1 LARGGG
7 PSRTRPTRSAERPP
21 RQIFP
26 IAVKYGAVSGLI
38 LVAFVLWVGTT
49 SKNLALQS
57 TARQVNSNGN
67 ELVLLVSSM
76 ITPFWR
82 DDALSVADQ
91 ALAQE
96 QLSGQLQQFI
106 ETPGHHT
113 VLDILVLDQTG
124 RNLIANARGGDRLG
138 IRLGKN
144 IESAALEGS
153 KVRVRSG
160 TLSDGST
167 LAPVRSFENDLP
179 DAAGS
184 VQLFLSALAIE
195 QLEKSLAAET
205 EIQMWSVILLG
216 IPFVLVVGFLLTR
229 PIRRLRED
237 MTLVARGDL
246 HHQSSVS
253 TTDELGALASSFNR
267 MTRFLA
273 EAREQELHAQ
283 AVARD
288 LSIATRIQ
296 KALLPEHLPEISGIE
311 IARYYQPAREVGG
324 DYYDVIALP
333 GGRAGIVVADVSG
346 KGLAG
351 SLVMT
356 MTRSLVRMA
365 ARIQPD
371 TASLLEEVN
380 ASLSRDMTEGMF
392 VTLAWAEFDDERG
405 QVRIAR
411 AGHNPPLL
419 LRGSGRVEQFQP
431 SGIAL
436 GMDPG
441 PVFCESLE
449 VSHVEL
455 SPGDSLILYTDGIV
469 EAMNP
474 DGVEYGLERFAQVL
488 QNLTAATPKEVVKG
502 VITDLSQHV
511 AGAEAS
517 DDITL
522 VVARRE
528 LEHE

>member
-1 LARGGG
+1 MIRGG
-7 PSRTRPTRSAERPP
+7 SSIRARSARTAERPP

-26 IAVKYGAVSGLI
+26 IAVKYGAVSGVI
-38 LVAFVLWVGTT
+38 LVAFVLWVAST
-49 SKNLALQS
+49 STDLSLES
-57 TARQVNSNGN
+57 SARQVNSNGN
-67 ELVLLVSSM
+67 ELVLVVSSM
-76 ITPFWR
+76 IRPFWQ
-82 DDALSVADQ
+82 DQ
-91 ALAQE
+91 SLTLVEQSQAQE
-96 QLSGQLQQFI
+96 LLSAQLNDFI
-106 ETPGHHT
+106 KSPGEHQ

-124 RNLIANARGGDRLG
+124 RNLIANARGGDRLSYQ
-138 IRLGKN
+138 LGQSKT
-144 IESAALEGS
+144 LEGS

-160 TLSDGST
+160 TLSAGTVRS
-167 LAPVRSFENDLP
+167 PVRSFEVDLP
-179 DAAGS
+179 DDAGQ
-184 VQLFLSALAIE
+184 VHLFLSAIAIE
-195 QLEKSLAAET
+195 QLENSLKSAT
-205 EIQMWSVILLG
+205 SKQMWTVLLLG
-216 IPFVLVVGFLLTR
+216 IPFVLLVGFLLTR

-237 MTLVARGDL
+237 MTLVSRGNL
-246 HHQSSVS
+246 EHQSTVS

-296 KALLPEHLPEISGIE
+296 NALLPEELPEISGIE
-311 IARYYQPAREVGG
+311 MACYYQPAREVGG
-324 DYYDVIALP
+324 DYYDVIPLP

-365 ARIQPD
+365 ARTQPD

-392 VTLAWAEFDDERG
+392 VTLAWAELDDERG

-419 LRGSGRVEQFQP
+419 LRASGRVEQFQP
-431 SGIAL
+431 QGISL

-441 PVFCESLE
+441 PVFCKSLE
-449 VSHVEL
+449 VSHVDL
-455 SPGDSLILYTDGIV
+455 APGDSLILYTDGIV
-469 EAMNP
+469 EAMNH

-488 QNLTAATPKEVVKG
+488 QNLNSEAPEEVVSG
-502 VITDLSQHV
+502 VIGDLAQHV

-528 LEHE
+528 LSS

>member
-1 LARGGG
+1 M
-7 PSRTRPTRSAERPP
+7 
-21 RQIFP
+21 
-26 IAVKYGAVSGLI
+26 
-38 LVAFVLWVGTT
+38 W
-49 SKNLALQS
+49 
-57 TARQVNSNGN
+57 
-67 ELVLLVSSM
+67 
-76 ITPFWR
+76 
-82 DDALSVADQ
+82 
-91 ALAQE
+91 
-96 QLSGQLQQFI
+96 
-106 ETPGHHT
+106 T
-113 VLDILVLDQTG
+113 VL
-124 RNLIANARGGDRLG
+124 
-138 IRLGKN
+138 
-144 IESAALEGS
+144 
-153 KVRVRSG
+153 
-160 TLSDGST
+160 
-167 LAPVRSFENDLP
+167 
-179 DAAGS
+179 
-184 VQLFLSALAIE
+184 
-195 QLEKSLAAET
+195 
-205 EIQMWSVILLG
+205 LLG
-216 IPFVLVVGFLLTR
+216 IPFVPLVGFLLTR

-246 HHQSSVS
+246 QHQSTVS

-296 KALLPEHLPEISGIE
+296 NALLPEELPEISGIE
-311 IARYYQPAREVGG
+311 MACYYQPAREVGG
-324 DYYDVIALP
+324 DYYDVISLP

-365 ARIQPD
+365 ARTQLD
-371 TASLLEEVN
+371 AASILEEVN

-392 VTLAWAEFDDERG
+392 VTLAWAELDDERS

-419 LRGSGRVEQFQP
+419 LRASGRVEQFQP
-431 SGIAL
+431 GGISL

-441 PVFCESLE
+441 PLFSQSLE
-449 VSHVEL
+449 VSHVDL
-455 SPGDSLILYTDGIV
+455 APGDSLILYTDGIV
-469 EAMNP
+469 EAMNH
-474 DGVEYGLERFAQVL
+474 DGVEYGLERFAQIL
-488 QNLTAATPKEVVKG
+488 QNLTAAAPEEVVEG
-502 VITDLSQHV
+502 VVTDLARHV

-528 LEHE
+528 LES

>member
-1 LARGGG
+1 MVRGGG
-7 PSRTRPTRSAERPP
+7 STRTRPARSAERPP

-38 LVAFVLWVGTT
+38 LVAFVLWVGST
-49 SKNLALQS
+49 STDLALKS
-57 TARQVNSNGN
+57 SARQVNSNGN

-76 ITPFWR
+76 IHPFWQ
-82 DDALSVADQ
+82 DDSLSMAEQ
-91 ALAQE
+91 SLAQE
-96 QLSGQLQQFI
+96 QLSDQLSDFI
-106 ETPGHHT
+106 KAPGEHK
-113 VLDILVLDQTG
+113 VLDILVLNQTG
-124 RNLIANARGGDRLG
+124 RNLIANARGGDRLSYQ
-138 IRLGKN
+138 LGQPKT
-144 IESAALEGS
+144 LEGS

-160 TLSDGST
+160 TLSVGAVQS
-167 LAPVRSFENDLP
+167 PVRSFETNLP
-179 DAAGS
+179 DDAGQ
-184 VQLFLSALAIE
+184 VHLFLNAEAIE
-195 QLEKSLAAET
+195 QLESSLESAT
-205 EIQMWSVILLG
+205 SSQMWTVLLLG
-216 IPFVLVVGFLLTR
+216 IPFVLLVGFLLTR

-246 HHQSSVS
+246 QHQSTVS

-296 KALLPEHLPEISGIE
+296 NALLPEELPEISGIE
-311 IARYYQPAREVGG
+311 MACYYQPAREVGG
-324 DYYDVIALP
+324 DYYDVISLP

-365 ARIQPD
+365 ARTQLD
-371 TASLLEEVN
+371 AASILEEVN

-392 VTLAWAEFDDERG
+392 VTLAWAELDDERS

-419 LRGSGRVEQFQP
+419 LRASGRVEQFQP
-431 SGIAL
+431 GGISL

-441 PVFCESLE
+441 PLFSQSLE
-449 VSHVEL
+449 VSHVDL
-455 SPGDSLILYTDGIV
+455 APGDSLILYTDGIV
-469 EAMNP
+469 EAMNH
-474 DGVEYGLERFAQVL
+474 DGVEYGLERFAQIL
-488 QNLTAATPKEVVKG
+488 QNLTAAAPEEVVEG
-502 VITDLSQHV
+502 VVTDLARHV

-528 LEHE
+528 LES

>member
-1 LARGGG
+1 MAVAI
-7 PSRTRPTRSAERPP
+7 SRTAERPP

-38 LVAFVLWVGTT
+38 LVTFVLWVGST
-49 SKNLALQS
+49 STDLALES
-57 TARQVNSNGN
+57 SARQVNSNGN

-76 ITPFWR
+76 IHPFWQ
-82 DDALSVADQ
+82 DASLSVIDQ
-91 ALAQE
+91 SLAQE
-96 QLSGQLQQFI
+96 KLSGQLSDFI
-106 ETPGHHT
+106 NAPGEHQ

-124 RNLIANARGGDRLG
+124 RNLIANARGGDRLSYQ
-138 IRLGKN
+138 LGQPQ
-144 IESAALEGS
+144 SLEGS

-160 TLSDGST
+160 TLSAGTVQS
-167 LAPVRSFENDLP
+167 PVRSFEIHLP
-179 DAAGS
+179 DDAGQ
-184 VQLFLSALAIE
+184 VHLFLSAVAID
-195 QLEKSLAAET
+195 QLEKSLESAT
-205 EIQMWSVILLG
+205 SKQMWTVLLLG
-216 IPFVLVVGFLLTR
+216 IPFVLLVGFLLTR

-237 MTLVARGDL
+237 MTLVSRGNL
-246 HHQSSVS
+246 QHQSTVS

-296 KALLPEHLPEISGIE
+296 KALLPEELPEISGIE
-311 IARYYQPAREVGG
+311 TACYYQPAREVGG
-324 DYYDVIALP
+324 DYYDVVPLP
-333 GGRAGIVVADVSG
+333 GGRVGIVVADVSG

-365 ARIQPD
+365 ARTQPD
-371 TASLLEEVN
+371 AASILEEVN

-392 VTLAWAEFDDERG
+392 VTLAWAELDDERS

-419 LRGSGRVEQFQP
+419 LRASGRVEQFQP
-431 SGIAL
+431 EGISL

-441 PVFCESLE
+441 PVFCQSLE
-449 VSHVEL
+449 VSHVDL
-455 SPGDSLILYTDGIV
+455 APGDSLILYTDGIV
-469 EAMNP
+469 EAMNH

-488 QNLTAATPKEVVKG
+488 QKLTSEAPDEVVSG
-502 VITDLSQHV
+502 VIADLAQHV
-511 AGAEAS
+511 SGAEAS

-528 LEHE
+528 LTS